1 MEEMKLIVN
10 PIAASGKMKKRW
22 PHIRAILQK
31 TGADFTA
38 DLTEGVGHAT
48 ELAHQAVA
56 DGYRIVVA
64 VGGDGTV
71 NEVVNGLIVDVDGK
85 EPYIDPA
92 VTLGII
98 PGGTGSD
105 LVRTVGISHK
115 HERACRQLLDSG
127 TRLLDVGVIEYLE
140 GDQKRRR
147 YFTNVAGLGFD
158 GEVVERLD
166 GHYKGMGGTIPY
178 LKEALLTLVTYE
190 NKEVRA
196 FFDDLEWRQSAT
208 SILVCN
214 GRYFAGGMFVSPHS
228 LPDDGFF
235 DVVTLNNLGRL
246 EFLANMLRVYNGTH
260 LSHPKVNAY
269 RAREVRVESRQR
281 MVIQADGELIGL
293 APVTFRVLP
302 KILRVRV

>member
-1 MEEMKLIVN
+1 MKEEMKLIVN
-10 PIAASGKMKKRW
+10 PVAASGRVGKRW

-31 TGADFTA
+31 AGANFTA
-38 DLTEGVGHAT
+38 DLTEGAGHAT
-48 ELAHQAVA
+48 DLARQAVA
-56 DGYRIVVA
+56 DGYRTVVA

-71 NEVVNGLIVDVDGK
+71 NEVVNGLIVEG
-85 EPYIDPA
+85 EQPYIDPA

-105 LVRTVGISHK
+105 LSRTVGISHQ
-115 HERACRQLLDSG
+115 HERACRQLLNDE
-127 TRLLDVGVIEYLE
+127 TRLIDVGVVEYLE
-140 GDQKRRR
+140 GGQNRRR

-166 GHYKGMGGTIPY
+166 GNPKVVGGTIPY

-190 NKEVRA
+190 NKEVKA
-196 FFDDLEWRQSAT
+196 QFDDVTWCQSAT

-235 DVVTLNNLGRL
+235 EVVTLRNLGRL
-246 EFLANMLRVYNGTH
+246 EFLVNLLRVYNGTH
-260 LSHPKVNAY
+260 LTHPKVDVY
-269 RAREVRVESRQR
+269 RAREIRVESRQR
-281 MVIQADGELIGL
+281 MLIQADGELIGP

-302 KILRVRV
+302 RILRVRV

>member
-1 MEEMKLIVN
+1 MKEEMKLIVN
-10 PIAASGKMKKRW
+10 PIAASGKMQKQW

-31 TGADFTA
+31 AHASFTV
-38 DLTEGVGHAT
+38 DLTERAGHAT
-48 ELAHQAVA
+48 DLARQAVA
-56 DGYRIVVA
+56 DGYRTIVA

-71 NEVVNGLIVDVDGK
+71 NEVINGLIVGGE
-85 EPYIDPA
+85 EPHIDPA
-92 VTLGII
+92 LTLGVV

-105 LVRTVGISHK
+105 LARTIGISHEP
-115 HERACRQLLDSG
+115 ERACRQLLEGG
-127 TRLLDVGVIEYLE
+127 TRPIDVGAIEYLE

-166 GHYKGMGGTIPY
+166 GNPKLLGGTIPY
-178 LKEALLTLVTYE
+178 LKEAVLTLMTYE

-246 EFLANMLRVYNGTH
+246 EFLANVLRVYNGTH
-260 LSHPKVNAY
+260 LTHPKVNAY
-269 RAREVRVESRQR
+269 RAREIRVESRQR
-281 MVIQADGELIGL
+281 MLIQADGELIGQ